1 MNLDKTFCSSP
12 NCKNK
17 CGRKMT
23 EEQQKFALSHQFYP
37 ISYGYFCGEPIEKC
51 VHQWESS
58 SFLVTSC
65 RLCGELQK

>member
-1 MNLDKTFCSSP
+1 
-12 NCKNK
+12 
-17 CGRKMT
+17 MT